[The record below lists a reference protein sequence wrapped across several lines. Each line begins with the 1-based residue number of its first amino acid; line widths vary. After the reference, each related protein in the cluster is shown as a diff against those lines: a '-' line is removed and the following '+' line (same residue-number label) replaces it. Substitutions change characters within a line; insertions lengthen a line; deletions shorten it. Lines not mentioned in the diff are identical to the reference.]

1 MSKSRRVPAP
11 GACGTGRR
19 VSDLLR
25 RAALAVRCGRRRCCE
40 EAYMGAFQNRQRL
53 FSKNVTEN
61 LLSFEKREKSL
72 SNQSFTQ
79 TERAA
84 APRAPTRRLPDI
96 RGVVTGA
103 TAQMR
108 VIQPLER
115 PDSG

>member
-61 LLSFEKREKSL
+61 LLSSEKCEKSL
-72 SNQSFTQ
+72 TNQSFMKTG
-79 TERAA
+79 RRRGPAA
-84 APRAPTRRLPDI
+84 MPRRLSDT
-96 RGVVTGA
+96 RGVVTGPIA
-103 TAQMR
+103 
-108 VIQPLER
+108 
-115 PDSG
+115 